1 MPDSD
6 STLNR
11 EKVLKEAKLAL
22 KTGLS
27 AYEND
32 NFKLAEPLFI
42 KALDKFEGIG
52 ETEDPDFFQC
62 LVSLADTLYQ
72 QKRFFEAKAYYERL
86 SVGRLKAQG
95 SSDAQVVVA
104 LLKLAATHEKLQ
116 ELHEALSTFEL
127 TLELAENTIPQGHAL
142 FGVIFDSFEILIDRH
157 VQDPEEKK
165 NYLDMLKS
173 KRESFG
179 FSESMSGVYRSLP
192 TEDEAQSQVER
203 LMAQTP
209 EDIRKNLSPWTHT
222 EISSWANEVRAQ
234 RARST
239 MQGLAAMAAS
249 SEEPLTRSDDVW
261 AGKSDEIAEPSYVR
275 DEKHK
280 ALRLSADMFR
290 PKRNDRNELVQG
302 EAAQFR
308 TGGEAENQR
317 TTMSGAPV
325 EAVERS
331 RLKSIDTDRRRP
343 NILPVLSVV
352 AVVLLIVGA
361 IFLTHEFTK
370 NVVAQSAG
378 ASRGSVIDLSGKIFT
393 SSDRRRQARFVTRSS
408 VELIDRG
415 HSTMATYQLKGAPS
429 QSFLGLS
436 GLFPSSDFKLLLQ
449 EVPGGF
455 LLPGGTKLI
464 ADESDDQK
472 VVTKMQLLANFAN
485 YYYGNKHSYPS
496 LEEDFVIDTNR
507 FSLENPLTPGLN
519 TPVLEKKVSTA
530 NTFEADFSNLLSSMR
545 DKKPLFTADDAEK
558 TPPGLIE
565 CYSLV
570 SDGTVDGGAFLIR
583 AYDSAGKL
591 ITASDPDKAFVIVLK
606 QGVTIDPLKAS
617 RSADN
622 QPPLFPQGKPVLVEL
637 MLQAG
642 ADSQKETES
651 KSLET
656 NSAGALS
663 VEGKPGD
670 TSSSTNSTNSQ

>member
-72 QKRFFEAKAYYERL
+72 QKRYFEAKAYYERL

-157 VQDPEEKK
+157 VQDPEGKK

-239 MQGLAAMAAS
+239 VQGLAAMVTP
-249 SEEPLTRSDDVW
+249 SEEQLTRTDDIW

-290 PKRNDRNELVQG
+290 PKKSDRNELVQG
-302 EAAQFR
+302 EGAQFR
-308 TGGEAENQR
+308 TGNDIEAQR
-317 TTMSGAPV
+317 NTMSGAPA

-343 NILPVLSVV
+343 NILPILSVI
-352 AVVLLIVGA
+352 AVVLLIGGA

-378 ASRGSVIDLSGKIFT
+378 SSSKGPMIDLSGKIFT

-408 VELIDRG
+408 VELTDRG
-415 HSTMATYQLKGAPS
+415 HSTMATYQLKGAPN

-436 GLFPSSDFKLLLQ
+436 GLFPSSDFKLTLQ

-455 LLPGGTKLI
+455 VLPGGTKLI
-464 ADESDDQK
+464 GDESDDQK

-496 LEEDFVIDTNR
+496 LEEDFVIDSNR
-507 FSLENPLTPGLN
+507 FSLENPLTPGSN
-519 TPVLEKKVSTA
+519 KPVLEKKVSTA
-530 NTFEADFSNLLSSMR
+530 NTFEADFINLLSSMR

-558 TPPGLIE
+558 TPAGLIE

-583 AYDSAGKL
+583 AYDSTGKL

-606 QGVTIDPLKAS
+606 QGVTVDPLKAS
-617 RSADN
+617 RSVDN
-622 QPPLFPQGKPVLVEL
+622 QPRLFPEGKSVLVEL
-637 MLQAG
+637 LI
-642 ADSQKETES
+642 ES

-656 NSAGALS
+656 NST
-663 VEGKPGD
+663 E
-670 TSSSTNSTNSQ
+670 TNNR

>member
-72 QKRFFEAKAYYERL
+72 QKRYFEAKAYYERL

-165 NYLDMLKS
+165 NYLDMLKA

-239 MQGLAAMAAS
+239 VQGLAAMVTP
-249 SEEPLTRSDDVW
+249 SEEQLTRTDDIW

-290 PKRNDRNELVQG
+290 PKKSDRNDLVASEG
-302 EAAQFR
+302 AQFR
-308 TGGEAENQR
+308 TGNDIEAQR
-317 TTMSGAPV
+317 NTMSGAPV

-343 NILPVLSVV
+343 NILPILSVI
-352 AVVLLIVGA
+352 AVVLLIGGA

-378 ASRGSVIDLSGKIFT
+378 SSSKGPMIDLSGKIFT

-408 VELIDRG
+408 VELTDRG
-415 HSTMATYQLKGAPS
+415 HSTMATYQLKGAPN

-436 GLFPSSDFKLLLQ
+436 GLFPSSDFKLTLQ

-455 LLPGGTKLI
+455 VLPGGTKLI
-464 ADESDDQK
+464 GDESDDQK

-496 LEEDFVIDTNR
+496 LEEDFVIDSNR
-507 FSLENPLTPGLN
+507 FSLENPLTPGSN
-519 TPVLEKKVSTA
+519 KPVLEKKVSTA

-583 AYDSAGKL
+583 AYDSTGKL

-606 QGVTIDPLKAS
+606 QGVTVDPLKAS
-617 RSADN
+617 RSVDN
-622 QPPLFPQGKPVLVEL
+622 QPRLFPEGKSVLVEL
-637 MLQAG
+637 LV
-642 ADSQKETES
+642 DS

-656 NSAGALS
+656 NST
-663 VEGKPGD
+663 D
-670 TSSSTNSTNSQ
+670 STNSTNSTSNQ